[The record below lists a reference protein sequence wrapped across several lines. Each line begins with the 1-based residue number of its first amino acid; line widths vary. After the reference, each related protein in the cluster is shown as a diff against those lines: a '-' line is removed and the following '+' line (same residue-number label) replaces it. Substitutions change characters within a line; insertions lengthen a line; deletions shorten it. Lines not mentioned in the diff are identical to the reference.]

1 MEKSKK
7 KSLYYCLFD
16 WANSPF
22 SVVVITFI
30 FSSYFTNKIADD
42 KISGMSLWGWAIAV
56 SGIIIAL
63 ICPFLGYIADK
74 KNNFSKNIL
83 KMSTVMVVIL
93 CFSLW
98 YADNNINIFMFLG
111 IIVCANI
118 FFEIGQTFYNSQLS
132 NFKGKKK

>member
-7 KSLYYCLFD
+7 RSLYYCLFD

-56 SGIIIAL
+56 SGIVIAL
-63 ICPFLGYIADK
+63 ICPVRVSITPCLCRGIAFGQRDFLDPG
-74 KNNFSKNIL
+74 
-83 KMSTVMVVIL
+83 T
-93 CFSLW
+93 
-98 YADNNINIFMFLG
+98 G
-111 IIVCANI
+111 P
-118 FFEIGQTFYNSQLS
+118 G
-132 NFKGKKK
+132 

>member
-7 KSLYYCLFD
+7 RSLYYCLFD

-56 SGIIIAL
+56 SGKDVHRDGSDTML
-63 ICPFLGYIADK
+63 
-74 KNNFSKNIL
+74 
-83 KMSTVMVVIL
+83 
-93 CFSLW
+93 FSL
-98 YADNNINIFMFLG
+98 
-111 IIVCANI
+111 VCR
-118 FFEIGQTFYNSQLS
+118 
-132 NFKGKKK
+132 